1 MVYVYDRDRRLVA
14 ICENAHNVTET
25 DKLNAIGSLTFTLPF
40 DDPKNDYCRQMH
52 YARWGDSG
60 ALYRILSATTD
71 RAHGGSITYEC
82 EHVIA
87 TLLDNV
93 MIGFHTVGGLGYY
106 TRNVLQYILARQT
119 AVNWV
124 LGDCDFTRQFE
135 YGFEQENLL
144 SAMFGVPTC
153 FSQDYIWT
161 YNMSTYPWIVNLK
174 QINTTATPELYVRA
188 AKNMLSLSKTS
199 DPRNLCT
206 RLYPFGYGE
215 GVNQLNISEINGG
228 QLYLQAPDSII
239 NEYGIIERVWVDR
252 RYESAE
258 TLKATAQA
266 MLDAL
271 QAPYEQYSVS
281 VVAVNGDADM
291 IRVGERV
298 RVHDPAS
305 GTDFTD
311 IIVAV
316 TQNRTNPLD
325 SSIEIANTATDI
337 AVSITDLAN
346 RQRIE
351 SAYAQG
357 ATQIYSQSLQ
367 GNADTQNGLKM
378 DFYIPADM
386 INVNKLYAKIR
397 IESFRAY
404 SKATDAKG
412 SASTSTSSGGSTSVS
427 GGSTSTGTSS
437 GGNTSVSG
445 GSVQSSD
452 AVTLPSS
459 NMQADDQGGLNAKNH
474 NHGIQASDVSGL
486 RIALTDWNGTAILG
500 SAGWVPSGAHIH
512 GSHSHKVN
520 TSHSHSIPA
529 HSHTVSTSH
538 SHTIPSHSH
547 TVDTSHSH
555 TVTPGIFKFGS
566 PSAFTIYVNGAYRAA
581 VPDTSGEI
589 DLLPYLT
596 TGGEISRGAWQ
607 SVEIVPND
615 LAYISINLY
624 TQGFIQ
630 SRGGTNA

>member
-144 SAMFGVPTC
+144 SALFSVPTC
-153 FSQDYIWT
+153 FAQDYIWT
-161 YNMSTYPWIVNLK
+161 YNTETYPWRISLK
-174 QINTTATPELYVRA
+174 ALNTTAAPALYIRA
-188 AKNMLSLSKTS
+188 AKNMLTLTRTS
-199 DPRNLCT
+199 DPRDLCT

-215 GVNQLNISEINGG
+215 GVNQLNIASINGG
-228 QLYLQAPDSII
+228 RMYLQAPASVT

-258 TLKATAQA
+258 TLMATAQT
-266 MLDAL
+266 MLNAL
-271 QAPYEQYSVS
+271 QTPYEQYSVS
-281 VVAVNGDADM
+281 YASINGDAEK

-311 IIVAV
+311 VVVSV
-316 TQNRTNPLD
+316 TLNRSNPLE
-325 SSIEIANTATDI
+325 SSIEIANTATNI
-337 AVSITDLAN
+337 ASSITDLAN

-351 SAYAQG
+351 AAYSQG

-378 DFYIPADM
+378 DFYVPSDM
-386 INVNKLYAKIR
+386 IHVNKLYAKIR

-512 GSHSHKVN
+512 GA
-520 TSHSHSIPA
+520 HSHS
-529 HSHTVSTSH
+529 VNTSH

-547 TVDTSHSH
+547 SVNTSHSH
-555 TVTPGIFKFGS
+555 TIPSHSHSVNTSHSHNVSPGIFKFGN
-566 PSAFTIYVNGAYRAA
+566 PSTFAVYVNGSYC
-581 VPDTSGEI
+581 VSVSSTTGEI

-596 TGGEISRGAWQ
+596 SGGEISRGVWQ

-630 SRGGTNA
+630 SRGGTTA

>member
-1 MVYVYDRDRRLVA
+1 
-14 ICENAHNVTET
+14 
-25 DKLNAIGSLTFTLPF
+25 
-40 DDPKNDYCRQMH
+40 MH
-52 YARWGDSG
+52 
-60 ALYRILSATTD
+60 
-71 RAHGGSITYEC
+71 
-82 EHVIA
+82 
-87 TLLDNV
+87 
-93 MIGFHTVGGLGYY
+93 
-106 TRNVLQYILARQT
+106 
-119 AVNWV
+119 
-124 LGDCDFTRQFE
+124 
-135 YGFEQENLL
+135 
-144 SAMFGVPTC
+144 
-153 FSQDYIWT
+153 
-161 YNMSTYPWIVNLK
+161 
-174 QINTTATPELYVRA
+174 TPV
-188 AKNMLSLSKTS
+188 SV
-199 DPRNLCT
+199 
-206 RLYPFGYGE
+206 GYGE
-215 GVNQLNISEINGG
+215 GVNQLNIAAINGG
-228 QLYLQAPDSII
+228 RLYLQAPASIT

-258 TLKATAQA
+258 TLMATAQT
-266 MLDAL
+266 MLNAL
-271 QAPYEQYSVS
+271 QMPYEQYSVS
-281 VVAVNGDADM
+281 YAAVNGDTDR

-311 IIVAV
+311 VVVSV
-316 TQNRTNPLD
+316 TLNRSNPLE
-325 SSIEIANTATDI
+325 SSVEIANTATNI
-337 AVSITDLAN
+337 ASSITDLAN

-351 SAYAQG
+351 SAYSQG

-367 GNADTQNGLKM
+367 GNADTTNGLRM

-412 SASTSTSSGGSTSVS
+412 SASTSTSAGGSTSTSGGSTSVGTSSGGSTSVS
-427 GGSTSTGTSS
+427 GGS
-437 GGNTSVSG
+437 VE
-445 GSVQSSD
+445 SSD

-459 NMQADDQGGLNAKNH
+459 NMIADDQGGLNAKNH

-547 TVDTSHSH
+547 SVNTSHSH

-566 PSAFTIYVNGAYRAA
+566 PVGVYDLRQRRLSRRA
-581 VPDTSGEI
+581 GHIREI

-596 TGGEISRGAWQ
+596 SGGEISRGVWQ
-607 SVEIVPND
+607 SVEIRPND

-630 SRGGTNA
+630 SRGGTTA